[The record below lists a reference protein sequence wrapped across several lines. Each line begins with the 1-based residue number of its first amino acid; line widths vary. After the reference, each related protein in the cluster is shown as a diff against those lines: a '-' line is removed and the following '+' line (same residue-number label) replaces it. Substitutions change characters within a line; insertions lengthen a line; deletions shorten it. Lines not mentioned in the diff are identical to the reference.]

1 MSDQALFIRLTNES
15 DKASALEAALSNP
28 DHSLRFNVEVESF
41 ELVPGAPF
49 SYWVT
54 DAVRECFRKFPAFE
68 HADRKARQG
77 TATADDAR
85 FVRCWWEPNPIDV
98 NRVWFPFAKG
108 GNYSPHYADVH
119 LLFRWEDQGTQILA
133 WGRGR
138 PQNTGFFFRPGL
150 TWPLRTQKGFSLR
163 ALPAGCA
170 FGHKGPSA
178 FVEGDDPEYL
188 SALLALGN
196 SAAFFGLVGLHM
208 AFGSYEVG
216 VIQRTPVPPL
226 TGATQAFLAQ
236 RANEIW
242 ARKHRCDQAEE
253 VSHAFILP
261 ALLLGEGESL
271 SDRAAAWVA
280 ARQVDD
286 VDIQRLQ
293 EEINDR
299 CWDLYGISDED
310 RLALQEPGSSLIQP
324 EESEIESGS
333 ADADEEGD
341 PEVVVNSEQLGK
353 DLASWFFGA
362 AIGRWDRRL
371 ASGEATS
378 SISPA
383 PFDMLPSSSRGMLL
397 GSDGLH
403 PAKTPEGQF
412 LCEHDFL
419 VDDEGESLDV
429 IRKITE
435 VLEDVAG
442 SRSDSWLL
450 ELERLLGC
458 DLRTWYRRS
467 FFEEHLRRY
476 SRSKRKAP
484 VYWQLGTISGSYSV
498 WLYYP
503 RLSRDSLYRLLND
516 VVKPKVTF
524 EEQRL
529 AGLREQ
535 NARRSELETQE
546 AFVEELQAFRDEVLR
561 VAPLF
566 DPNLDDGVLINAA
579 PLHRLFVNAGWRRD
593 ALATWN
599 TLAQGGT
606 DWAHLAL
613 NLWPDRVIQKC
624 ASEGHLALAHGLV
637 VPLATQTVEHLIE
650 EHRRSAVI
658 AALQNLLNAPLQ
670 TGGRTAGRSG
680 QGTRSPRQR
689 GESIARTTR
698 RGA

>member
-1 MSDQALFIRLTNES
+1 
-15 DKASALEAALSNP
+15 
-28 DHSLRFNVEVESF
+28 
-41 ELVPGAPF
+41 
-49 SYWVT
+49 
-54 DAVRECFRKFPAFE
+54 
-68 HADRKARQG
+68 
-77 TATADDAR
+77 
-85 FVRCWWEPNPIDV
+85 
-98 NRVWFPFAKG
+98 
-108 GNYSPHYADVH
+108 
-119 LLFRWEDQGTQILA
+119 
-133 WGRGR
+133 
-138 PQNTGFFFRPGL
+138 
-150 TWPLRTQKGFSLR
+150 
-163 ALPAGCA
+163 
-170 FGHKGPSA
+170 
-178 FVEGDDPEYL
+178 
-188 SALLALGN
+188 
-196 SAAFFGLVGLHM
+196 
-208 AFGSYEVG
+208 
-216 VIQRTPVPPL
+216 
-226 TGATQAFLAQ
+226 
-236 RANEIW
+236 
-242 ARKHRCDQAEE
+242 
-253 VSHAFILP
+253 
-261 ALLLGEGESL
+261 
-271 SDRAAAWVA
+271 
-280 ARQVDD
+280 
-286 VDIQRLQ
+286 
-293 EEINDR
+293 
-299 CWDLYGISDED
+299 
-310 RLALQEPGSSLIQP
+310 
-324 EESEIESGS
+324 
-333 ADADEEGD
+333 
-341 PEVVVNSEQLGK
+341 
-353 DLASWFFGA
+353 
-362 AIGRWDRRL
+362 
-371 ASGEATS
+371 
-378 SISPA
+378 
-383 PFDMLPSSSRGMLL
+383 MLL